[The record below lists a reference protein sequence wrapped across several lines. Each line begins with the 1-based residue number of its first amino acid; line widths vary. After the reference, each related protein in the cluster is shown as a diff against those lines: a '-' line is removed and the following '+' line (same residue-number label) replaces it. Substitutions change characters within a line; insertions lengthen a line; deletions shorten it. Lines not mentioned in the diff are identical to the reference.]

1 MWKQANQ
8 VNRKEDKGIQ
18 LIEKFILH
26 KIHGQVSRDK

>member
-8 VNRKEDKGIQ
+8 VNREEDKGVQ

-26 KIHGQVSRDK
+26 KIRGQVLIDK